1 MVRSDAL
8 AAGDHQRCLQGL
20 FQLAHIARPN
30 VEEERP
36 GGLAGEAD
44 LIHGAGELASN
55 EGADEQPQVFTALA
69 YGREL
74 QGEPGQPREQ
84 IAAEPLLCRERL
96 QIVLAR
102 RDDPDVHLARRFGPD
117 GQDLAMLQHAEQKGL
132 RRSGQLLHAGEE

>member
-1 MVRSDAL
+1 MVQPDAL
-8 AAGDHQRCLQGL
+8 VAGEHERGLQGL
-20 FQLAHIARPN
+20 FQLPQVARPT
-30 VEEERP
+30 VHEQRP
-36 GGLAGEAD
+36 GCLAGEAD
-44 LIHGAGELASN
+44 LVHRAPELAAQ
-55 EGADEQPQVFTALA
+55 EGADEQPEVLTALA

-117 GQDLAMLQHAEQKGL
+117 GQDLAMLQHAEQKRL